1 MLYAIAMGQIIMC
14 VQKAGKTSV
23 LLVQCCRDNGPQLTD
38 ALQSNSSRH
47 EAGQP
52 PAAPRDAAAAAA
64 AANKALSQLAVI
76 VEHVVFELTDI
87 MVLRVQCDITVYTRE
102 HQKGN
107 LATANRRCINEI
119 GC

>member
-1 MLYAIAMGQIIMC
+1 MC

-47 EAGQP
+47 EAGKP
-52 PAAPRDAAAAAA
+52 PAAPRDAAAAAAA

-87 MVLRVQCDITVYTRE
+87 MVGY
-102 HQKGN
+102 
-107 LATANRRCINEI
+107 
-119 GC
+119 